1 MKTAVGFS
9 IGSTL
14 SRAGGAVTRTHS
26 QGQEPY
32 GSAGLP
38 RTGVG
43 VGKDGRADR
52 NALSH
57 QKGHSLNDHTW
68 VSELGELAR
77 ISRLSIAAL
86 ACCVALVPSLAAA
99 KTYRS
104 LEIKHEF
111 QRQHPGPSTGIS

>member
-1 MKTAVGFS
+1 
-9 IGSTL
+9 
-14 SRAGGAVTRTHS
+14 
-26 QGQEPY
+26 
-32 GSAGLP
+32 
-38 RTGVG
+38 
-43 VGKDGRADR
+43 
-52 NALSH
+52 
-57 QKGHSLNDHTW
+57 LNDHTW

-111 QRQHPGPSTGIS
+111 QRQHPGPSTGISYVMLFRQKLLDGLPIIFREPGVRDQFNHTYKERVAIAGA

>member
-1 MKTAVGFS
+1 M
-9 IGSTL
+9 
-14 SRAGGAVTRTHS
+14 
-26 QGQEPY
+26 
-32 GSAGLP
+32 
-38 RTGVG
+38 
-43 VGKDGRADR
+43 
-52 NALSH
+52 
-57 QKGHSLNDHTW
+57 NDHTW

-111 QRQHPGPSTGIS
+111 QRQHPGPSTGISYVMLFRQKLLDGLPIIFREPGVRDQFNHAYKERVAIAGA

>member
-1 MKTAVGFS
+1 M
-9 IGSTL
+9 
-14 SRAGGAVTRTHS
+14 
-26 QGQEPY
+26 
-32 GSAGLP
+32 
-38 RTGVG
+38 
-43 VGKDGRADR
+43 
-52 NALSH
+52 
-57 QKGHSLNDHTW
+57 NDHTW

-111 QRQHPGPSTGIS
+111 QRQHPGPSTGISYVMLFRQKLLDGLPIIFREPGVRDQFNHTYKERVAIAGA